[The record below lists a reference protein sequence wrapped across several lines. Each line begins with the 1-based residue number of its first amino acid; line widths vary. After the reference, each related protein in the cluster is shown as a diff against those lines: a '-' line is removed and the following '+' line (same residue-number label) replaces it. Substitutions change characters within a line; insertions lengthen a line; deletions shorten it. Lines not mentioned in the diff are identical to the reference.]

1 MKFALGA
8 AAAITGASALIYLL
22 LRPRKRRL
30 DPGKRK
36 PTAPYAAA
44 PPSYEEH
51 GRANRRGNAEPPVKS
66 GDDVAIHNLNG
77 HVSAEKASASSE
89 SPNTSVGK
97 AEDERRQSGGGV
109 EKDFS
114 LDDDVSDI
122 RKQHCPSV
130 EKDFSL
136 DDEFRGRQKQSDEL
150 SRVASSPVSDLP
162 PKPDTQEQRCPSV
175 EKDFGL
181 GDEFRGRQEQSDQ
194 LSHVASSPVTDISAK
209 PDAVVMIDSSHL
221 VKVLS
226 DVTADIVEDRT
237 VIPSLEN
244 KTATSCPAVEPEI
257 IKTCQVEVSQER
269 RLHLESLDKPE
280 CDQVDGNIAVN
291 LEAAR
296 AFESTAPLKESTPEA
311 NESTPS
317 IPEQVTSL
325 PSDIRCGEPLSNRG
339 ESFEENGTN
348 ITSMD
353 GNLATADCDSGIYV
367 SCDNQNSSSRLPEQ
381 SKLGEELEPVSV
393 DDVEEVSESMMPHN
407 DVSLVDKELNSFESV
422 ESAAR
427 QLSREADTLPGQPEV
442 QVSQSAIQNSS
453 VPEEKSVSVLA
464 VESGESNMLS
474 QGCEVVLETC
484 KADSSPEFSSE
495 VTVNS
500 VDACKKDL
508 SGSVSSETVA
518 SSTRAETSE
527 KSVAKEGL
535 VEDCVQISEKG
546 TASKRDVKVEE
557 TAEKEICVGTKVAA
571 TESSPGNLK
580 ETQVDKTEVVMI
592 REVSEPRD
600 VDAKKQ
606 GKSGVSAD
614 AAGLDQGKSQV
625 KTPAPKKE
633 DAKKPKGTEGK
644 APSGKITKESS
655 PSSES
660 GSGGRRSYKGRTRN
674 PVGGSP
680 GSANEEP
687 PALKENEDRA
697 KNELRS
703 SVEDPAVTKEKSAAE
718 LSWRVSNTK
727 PNKDHSSTQPKGD
740 AAVGS
745 AKESNKT
752 AKDSNKTPKAKKES
766 VDCSKNKSYKERVRN
781 TQGSEQNRKSES
793 EDRTLD
799 NNDRNLRSNESS
811 QGSIGEVEPET
822 LFNPSAFPVTS
833 QETYI
838 FYEFEIPQV
847 LVGRLIGRKGAFVNK
862 IKAATDASIIVGP
875 HRNRRFKMCSVEG
888 TKSQVEAALD
898 MIREYFPINR
908 YPELTLAQVHSR
920 SPAMPPVHGV
930 INNQAMQIELAMGV
944 VVEVRVSAVASGSEI
959 WVQQPLH
966 PSFSALQRLQ
976 ACMNLNYGDG
986 STTPQIPGPIPE
998 RTVCVAQI
1006 DTQWYRCQVLS
1017 ATEETVLVVLLDVGG
1032 ALTVPAS
1039 SLRQIR
1045 RDYATLPFQ
1054 ATQCL
1059 LHGIQP
1065 TSEEGWDDTSTA
1077 FLEELVSGVIMSAT
1091 VVSYMPDGVPL
1102 VNLYRCDQDE
1112 LIFVNERLVTSGH
1125 ARWMPLTPSS

>member
-1 MKFALGA
+1 MYGYFEMKFALGA

-36 PTAPYAAA
+36 PTTPYAAA

-51 GRANRRGNAEPPVKS
+51 GKVSRRGNAEVPVKS
-66 GDDVAIHNLNG
+66 GDDVALHNLNG
-77 HVSAEKASASSE
+77 HVSGEKASTSSE
-89 SPNTSVGK
+89 SPNASVRK
-97 AEDERRQSGGGV
+97 VEDEKLRGSGGGGV

-114 LDDDVSDI
+114 LDDDVNDI
-122 RKQHCPSV
+122 QRQRCPLV

-136 DDEFRGRQKQSDEL
+136 DDEFHGRPEQSDEL
-150 SRVASSPVSDLP
+150 P
-162 PKPDTQEQRCPSV
+162 
-175 EKDFGL
+175 
-181 GDEFRGRQEQSDQ
+181 
-194 LSHVASSPVTDISAK
+194 HVASSPVLDVSAK
-209 PDAVVMIDSSHL
+209 PDAVVTNDSSHL
-221 VKVLS
+221 LKELS

-237 VIPSLEN
+237 VIPNLEDI
-244 KTATSCPAVEPEI
+244 TATSLSAVDPEI
-257 IKTCQVEVSQER
+257 SKTCQVEVCQER
-269 RLHLESLDKPE
+269 RLDFESLDKPE
-280 CDQVDGNIAVN
+280 CDQVDGNIAVG

-296 AFESTAPLKESTPEA
+296 LLESTAPLKGSAPEEA
-311 NESTPS
+311 NESIPS

-325 PSDIRCGEPLSNRG
+325 SSDVQCGEPLSNRG
-339 ESFEENGTN
+339 ESFEERETAHSSDPAKTSITN
-348 ITSMD
+348 MD

-367 SCDNQNSSSRLPEQ
+367 SCDNQNSSSRLLEE
-381 SKLGEELEPVSV
+381 SKLDKELEPVTVGDVKEVNESV
-393 DDVEEVSESMMPHN
+393 ITPDN
-407 DVSLVDKELNSFESV
+407 VSLVDKEQNSFESV
-422 ESAAR
+422 ESAAC
-427 QLSREADTLPGQPEV
+427 QLSHEGDTLTGQPEV
-442 QVSQSAIQNSS
+442 QVSQSGIENSS
-453 VPEEKSVSVLA
+453 VPEEKSVSLLSA
-464 VESGESNMLS
+464 ESGESNLLS

-484 KADSSPEFSSE
+484 KVGSAPEFSSE

-500 VDACKKDL
+500 SDACEKDL
-508 SGSVSSETVA
+508 SGLSLSGTVA
-518 SSTRAETSE
+518 SSTFATTTEESA
-527 KSVAKEGL
+527 AKDGL
-535 VEDCVQISEKG
+535 VEDCVQVTEKR
-546 TASKRDVKVEE
+546 TAAEHKAEVQEI
-557 TAEKEICVGTKVAA
+557 AEKEICVGSTVAA
-571 TESSPGNLK
+571 SELSPGKLK
-580 ETQVDKTEVVMI
+580 ENQEDKSEVVMTGK
-592 REVSEPRD
+592 VSESPD

-606 GKSGVSAD
+606 SKPGVSAD
-614 AAGLDQGKSQV
+614 ATNLDQNKSPL
-625 KTPAPKKE
+625 KTAAPKKE
-633 DAKKPKGTEGK
+633 EAKKAKGTESK
-644 APSGKITKESS
+644 SPSAKTTKESS

-680 GSANEEP
+680 SSANEEP
-687 PALKENEDRA
+687 LVPKENEDQA
-697 KNELRS
+697 KDEPC
-703 SVEDPAVTKEKSAAE
+703 SVEDPAATKEKSTADS
-718 LSWRVSNTK
+718 SWRAANTK
-727 PNKDHSSTQPKGD
+727 PNKDHASIQTKGE

-752 AKDSNKTPKAKKES
+752 VKDSNKAPKTKKEA

-781 TQGSEQNRKSES
+781 TQGSEHRKSES

-811 QGSIGEVEPET
+811 QSSIGEVEPET

-920 SPAMPPVHGV
+920 SPALPPVHGV

-944 VVEVRVSAVASGSEI
+944 VVEVRVSAVASGNEI

-1065 TSEEGWDDTSTA
+1065 TSGKSIDDDVC
-1077 FLEELVSGVIMSAT
+1077 VSNM
-1091 VVSYMPDGVPL
+1091 Y
-1102 VNLYRCDQDE
+1102 Y
-1112 LIFVNERLVTSGH
+1112 
-1125 ARWMPLTPSS
+1125 